1 MGSRRAEGERSVGGS
16 ACGREGGRG
25 AEQDA
30 VCGRRHGAMLGARS
44 RRRTELCQVW
54 AQGGG
59 SSAGAGMEGAQ
70 CARAQRKL
78 AGAGV
83 SAFGARP
90 IAGTEEGRGG
100 VGRREA
106 YVRLGSLVKG
116 GPQLGCKGRPTGC
129 RDLHPLLFVAA
140 HCSVLSTPISLLFDY
155 GYNI

>member
-1 MGSRRAEGERSVGGS
+1 M
-16 ACGREGGRG
+16 
-25 AEQDA
+25 EQDA

-44 RRRTELCQVW
+44 RRRTGLCQVW

-78 AGAGV
+78 AGAGM

-129 RDLHPLLFVAA
+129 RSPPIAVCSCPLLCLVDP
-140 HCSVLSTPISLLFDY
+140 HLLA
-155 GYNI
+155 IRLWL

>member
-1 MGSRRAEGERSVGGS
+1 MH
-16 ACGREGGRG
+16 GREGGR
-25 AEQDA
+25 
-30 VCGRRHGAMLGARS
+30 
-44 RRRTELCQVW
+44 
-54 AQGGG
+54 
-59 SSAGAGMEGAQ
+59 SSARCGHRAEGAQ
-70 CARAQRKL
+70 PVRAWMELSAHELRGKL

-100 VGRREA
+100 VGQREA

-155 GYNI
+155 GYNIRWRGNFISSLLM